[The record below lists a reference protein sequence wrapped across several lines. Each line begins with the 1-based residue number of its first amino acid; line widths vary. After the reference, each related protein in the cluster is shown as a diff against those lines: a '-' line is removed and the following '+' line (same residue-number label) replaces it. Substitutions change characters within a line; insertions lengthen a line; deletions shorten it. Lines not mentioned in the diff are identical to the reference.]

1 MCHSE
6 VDGGLLNGRPII
18 QDDTGDW
25 GILDIEAEDYQLAF
39 LTPGIKP
46 WLAISRKQI
55 RERPN

>member
-6 VDGGLLNGRPII
+6 FDGGLLKGRPII

-25 GILDIEAEDYQLAF
+25 GFLAEEEDYQLAF